1 MDAAS
6 QPEDCAPH
14 PVMVR
19 PMLVITGASGNL
31 GGMLAR
37 RLVAAGEPVRLLVR
51 DPARAPALAGAE
63 IAVGDYRD
71 PASIADAI
79 RPGDRV
85 FMVSV
90 HEGHDDRI
98 EAHRAFIDAAHLRD
112 PDLIAYL
119 SMVNASYDSAFPHSR
134 SHRAT
139 EEMLD
144 DSGLPYAFLRMG
156 LFLDDLPL
164 WFDADGICRGP
175 AGDGRVSLVTRD
187 EIAEAAAAVLTGNGQ
202 AGETYDLT
210 GPSAHTLGEL
220 AEIVSD
226 VVGRPFAYEP
236 GDREDW
242 ITGRLAAGKPRWDV
256 ESGIGSYDAV
266 RLGELELSP
275 GDVERLTSHAPRNP
289 RTWVEQNADRFSVA

>member
-1 MDAAS
+1 
-6 QPEDCAPH
+6 
-14 PVMVR
+14 MVLA
-19 PMLVITGASGNL
+19 MLVITGASGQI

-37 RLVAAGEPVRLLVR
+37 KLVAAGEPVRLFVR

-71 PASIADAI
+71 PASVADAI

-90 HEGHDDRI
+90 HEGHDERI
-98 EAHRAFIDAAHLRD
+98 EAHRAFIDAAYLRD

-119 SMVNASYDSAFPHSR
+119 SFVNASLDSAFAHSR

-139 EEMLD
+139 EQLLD
-144 DSGLPYAFLRMG
+144 DSGVPFAFLRMG
-156 LFLDDLPL
+156 LFLDDLPY
-164 WFDADGICRGP
+164 WFDADGVCRGP
-175 AGDGRVSLVTRD
+175 AGDGRISLISR
-187 EIAEAAAAVLTGNGQ
+187 EQIADAAATVLTGNGR

-220 AEIVSD
+220 AGVVSE
-226 VVGRPFAYEP
+226 VVGRPFAYQP

-242 ITGRLAAGKPRWDV
+242 IAGRLAAGKERWDV

-266 RLGELELSP
+266 RLGELELAP
-275 GDVERLTSHAPRNP
+275 GDVERLTGHAPMEP
-289 RTWVEQNADRFSVA
+289 RAWVEQNVKAFSAT

>member
-1 MDAAS
+1 
-6 QPEDCAPH
+6 
-14 PVMVR
+14 MVLA
-19 PMLVITGASGNL
+19 MLVITGASGQV

-37 RLVAAGEPVRLLVR
+37 TLVAAGEPVRLFVR

-71 PASIADAI
+71 PASVADAI

-90 HEGHDDRI
+90 HEGHDERI
-98 EAHRAFIDAAHLRD
+98 EAHRSFIEAAYVRD
-112 PDLIAYL
+112 PELIAYL
-119 SMVNASYDSAFPHSR
+119 SFLNASLDSAFAHSR

-139 EEMLD
+139 EQLLD
-144 DSGLPYAFLRMG
+144 DSGVPWAFLRMG
-156 LFLDDLPL
+156 LFLDDLPS
-164 WFDADGICRGP
+164 WFDADGVCRGP
-175 AGDGRVSLVTRD
+175 AGDGRVSLISRAQ
-187 EIAEAAAAVLTGNGQ
+187 IADAAAAVLTKDGR

-220 AEIVSD
+220 AGMVSE
-226 VVGRPFAYEP
+226 VVGRPFAYQP

-242 ITGRLAAGKPRWDV
+242 IAGRLAAGKQRWDV

-266 RLGELELSP
+266 RLGELELAP
-275 GDVERLTSHAPRNP
+275 GDVERLTGHAPIEP
-289 RTWVEQNADRFSVA
+289 RAWVEQNARAFSAA